1 MPRTFEVWSIW
12 MGSWW
17 AANWTP
23 EYLPQIEAT
32 ILLYD
37 QLVRGDLKVA
47 TELRQHMDSIGA
59 SFKGQQDRRWSPPKA
74 DEEPVAATA
83 DAPAASSRYA
93 HLRAE

>member
-1 MPRTFEVWSIW
+1 MPRTVEVWHVW
-12 MGSWW
+12 MTSWW

-37 QLVRGDLKVA
+37 QLVRGDVKVA

-59 SFKGQQDRRWSPPKA
+59 SFKGQQDRRWQPPKPE
-74 DEEPVAATA
+74 DV
-83 DAPAASSRYA
+83 PAAQPEQPAPSRYA
-93 HLRAE
+93 HLRAV